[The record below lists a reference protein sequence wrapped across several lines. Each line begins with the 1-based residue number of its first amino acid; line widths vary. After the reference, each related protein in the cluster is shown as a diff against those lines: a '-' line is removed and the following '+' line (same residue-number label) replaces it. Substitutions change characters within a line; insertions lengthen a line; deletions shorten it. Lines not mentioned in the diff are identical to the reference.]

1 MNIQEYI
8 VSGIVESYVLGLAN
22 EQERTEFESM
32 CAVHAEV
39 KSARDSFEI
48 LLEQQL
54 LSNAI
59 APAINVRS
67 QVLEALEKQNQDTS
81 LRIKKG
87 NVSDRNSVENTPV
100 VTIGGWFK
108 YAAAASIVLLIGS
121 TALNFYFFNQYKSVS
136 AKYDGLVKENM
147 DFTKNDK
154 ILRTSI
160 GEYQSA
166 IEKLRNP
173 SMAIIKM
180 EGNAVPTS
188 PDPTSMATVYWDK
201 QTKDVYLVVNNMPD
215 PTAGKQYQL
224 WAIVDGIPVDA
235 GVFTI
240 EKGVP
245 LVTMKNIPKAQAFA
259 ITLENKGGSPSPLGQ
274 MYVLGKVT

>member
-8 VSGIVESYVLGLAN
+8 LSGIVESYVLGLAN

-32 CAVHAEV
+32 CAVHPEV

-48 LLEQQL
+48 LLEQRL

-67 QVLEALEKQNQDTS
+67 QVLETLEKQNQDTS
-81 LRIKKG
+81 LRIEKG
-87 NVSDRNSVENTPV
+87 NVSNRNSVENSPV

-108 YAAAASIVLLIGS
+108 YAAVASIILLIGS

-147 DFTKNDK
+147 DFAKNDN

-188 PDPTSMATVYWDK
+188 PDPSSMATVYWDRL
-201 QTKDVYLVVNNMPD
+201 TKDVFLFVNNLPD
-215 PTAGKQYQL
+215 PTANKQYQL
-224 WAIVDGIPVDA
+224 WAIVDGVPIDA

-245 LVTMKNIPKAQAFA
+245 VISMKNIPRAQAFA